1 MSYEFNEKHFESW
14 LVGNK
19 QLSKKA
25 AGDVISR
32 LKRTQKLVATE
43 GYSDLASYSVELN
56 KLLEAST
63 IPESSQK
70 SMMRAVKLYF
80 QFSF

>member
-19 QLSKKA
+19 ELSKKA

-32 LKRTQKLVATE
+32 LKRSQKLVDTK
-43 GYSDLASYSVELN
+43 GYSDFNSYSAELN
-56 KLLEAST
+56 KFLDDST

-70 SMMRAVKLYF
+70 SMLRAAKLYF
-80 QFSF
+80 QFAF